1 MIPRRTT
8 AAIALV
14 LFLLRGGTG
23 ATAQTPAP
31 DSGPADAAAAKQ
43 KQGLEAGVQAVVYGL
58 PLVLMDVTMKAF
70 TNAARRPVAIDEFA
84 NIRAYP
90 TAAFKDVVRANVDTL
105 YSSAFLDL
113 SKEPLV
119 LSVPDTRGRYYLMPM
134 MDAWSN
140 VFASPGKRTTGTGA
154 ASFAITG
161 PGWKGPLPAGV
172 HELKAP
178 TNLVWILGRTQ
189 TDGPQ
194 DYATVHGI
202 QDGYKLVPLSSFGR
216 PYVAPAP
223 AIDSTVDAKTPPIEQ
238 IQRMSTPAFLSA
250 LARLMKANPPP
261 AADAPMMTR
270 LAALGVVPG
279 QPFDSSK
286 LDPDFAKGLGRA
298 VSVALHQLQA
308 RTTEASGLVNGW
320 SIPSMTIGNF
330 GTNYGFRALIA
341 MVAFGAN
348 LPADAIY
355 PTTYFDAARKP
366 LNGANR
372 YRLHFDRGQEPPV
385 RAFWSVTMYDAQS
398 FFVANPIDRYAISS
412 WMPLK
417 QNADGSIDIYIQHD
431 SPGIAMEANWLPAAA
446 ADFNITLRMYW
457 PDIDRLSV
465 NGGTWKPPSVTR
477 VSP

>member
-1 MIPRRTT
+1 
-8 AAIALV
+8 
-14 LFLLRGGTG
+14 
-23 ATAQTPAP
+23 
-31 DSGPADAAAAKQ
+31 
-43 KQGLEAGVQAVVYGL
+43 
-58 PLVLMDVTMKAF
+58 
-70 TNAARRPVAIDEFA
+70 
-84 NIRAYP
+84 
-90 TAAFKDVVRANVDTL
+90 
-105 YSSAFLDL
+105 
-113 SKEPLV
+113 
-119 LSVPDTRGRYYLMPM
+119 
-134 MDAWSN
+134 
-140 VFASPGKRTTGTGA
+140 
-154 ASFAITG
+154 
-161 PGWKGPLPAGV
+161 
-172 HELKAP
+172 
-178 TNLVWILGRTQ
+178 
-189 TDGPQ
+189 
-194 DYATVHGI
+194 
-202 QDGYKLVPLSSFGR
+202 
-216 PYVAPAP
+216 
-223 AIDSTVDAKTPPIEQ
+223 
-238 IQRMSTPAFLSA
+238 
-250 LARLMKANPPP
+250 
-261 AADAPMMTR
+261 
-270 LAALGVVPG
+270 
-279 QPFDSSK
+279 
-286 LDPDFAKGLGRA
+286 
-298 VSVALHQLQA
+298 
-308 RTTEASGLVNGW
+308 
-320 SIPSMTIGNF
+320 MTIGNF